1 MIPKKQLKDLARHC
15 GSTDASCIGNK
26 RGMAR
31 KAKRKGGKT
40 VRQFLRKE
48 DNSCEKKTILA
59 KRRQFLRKEDLK
71 EED

>member
-48 DNSCEKKTILA
+48 D
-59 KRRQFLRKEDLK
+59 LK